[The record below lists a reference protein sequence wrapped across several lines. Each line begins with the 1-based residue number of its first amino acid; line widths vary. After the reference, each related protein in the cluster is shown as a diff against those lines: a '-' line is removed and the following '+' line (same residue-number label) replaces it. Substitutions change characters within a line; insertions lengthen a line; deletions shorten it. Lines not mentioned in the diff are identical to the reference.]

1 MPIHKDIGFVLKSY
15 DFRRTSKIA
24 VFYTLHYGKLTG
36 IFKAF
41 RTKHDKFVTSLDFF
55 TLNEF
60 IFYDKK
66 GPIWLVTE
74 TTLLDSFEHIKKDLN
89 AFYAASYMMSF
100 LDAAVPLHAK
110 NEEIFYLVLD
120 IFKLLSKSP
129 VPTLVTIFQ
138 LKMMTHLGW
147 YPSLLHCVRCNEE
160 IHEHACLSIT
170 KGGLLCPKCKVP
182 HESYIMLRQET
193 LLVLRYILNYNF
205 PYLVRIKISDKAAK
219 EVRAVLDKF
228 IEYHIHPHL
237 KAQEYIAYDFSE
249 DPILA

>member
-15 DFRRTSKIA
+15 DFRRSSKIA

-41 RTKHDKFVTSLDFF
+41 RTKSDKFVTSLDLF

-66 GPIWLVTE
+66 GPVWLVTE
-74 TTLLDSFEHIKKDLN
+74 TTLLDSFEHLKMDLN
-89 AFYAASYMMSF
+89 AFYAASYMVSF

-110 NEEIFYLVLD
+110 NEEIFHLFHSILS
-120 IFKLLSKSP
+120 LLSTAPSA
-129 VPTLVTIFQ
+129 TLIMIFQ

-147 YPSLLHCVRCNEE
+147 YPSLLHCVRCDEE
-160 IHEHACLSIT
+160 IHKNACFSIA
-170 KGGLLCPKCKVP
+170 KGGLLCPKCKEP
-182 HESYIMLRQET
+182 YEAYMLLRQET

-205 PYLVRIKISDKAAK
+205 PYLLRIKISEAAAK
-219 EVRAVLDKF
+219 EVRSVLDQF

-237 KAQEYIAYDFSE
+237 IPSAEIFTA
-249 DPILA
+249 